1 MPSNNSKYTEEM
13 REQTAQYIIES
24 GKSATGVAEELGIDK
39 NTVCSWVRAY
49 RRKHNMPTYAE
60 EKGIVPNAPPESKDL
75 ALKVKELENKLKEK
89 DKEIKKLTSV
99 VEDERRKVEIL
110 KNPCTSSWN
119 QKNEVGRYRAVQV
132 RV

>member
-110 KNPCTSSWN
+110 KKSLHIFMEP
-119 QKNEVGRYRAVQV
+119 EE
-132 RV
+132 

>member
-75 ALKVKELENKLKEK
+75 VLKVKELENKLKEK
-89 DKEIKKLTSV
+89 DKESTIGVIINCIVTQAGATV
-99 VEDERRKVEIL
+99 DNIVRVY
-110 KNPCTSSWN
+110 
-119 QKNEVGRYRAVQV
+119 NEVETTSDRT
-132 RV
+132 